1 MKKKT
6 NLLILLVLSL
16 FIVTACEEQTTQNNN
31 EPIISNGTVV
41 KTGKMKQKKCTR
53 QAVAGD
59 NVEVKLDYDL
69 YYTDD
74 TLNLLVSKDEII
86 TDDISIL
93 DEYEN
98 AYKKIAKNY
107 EGLEYYDQEIIRT
120 NNSVLNKTTINY
132 DKIDIQ
138 KLLDIEGEEDNI
150 IVDGRAD
157 VELYLSLLKRFGGT
171 CEDVE

>member
-1 MKKKT
+1 MKNK
-6 NLLILLVLSL
+6 NILLILLALSL
-16 FIVTACEEQTTQNNN
+16 FIVTACENQTTKNNK

-41 KTGKMKQKKCTR
+41 KTGKMKHKKCTR
-53 QAVAGD
+53 QATGGTGVD
-59 NVEVKLDYDL
+59 VELNYDV

-74 TLNLLVSKDEII
+74 VLNLLVSQEKII
-86 TDDISIL
+86 TEDISIL
-93 DEYEN
+93 EEYED
-98 AYKKIAKNY
+98 AYKKISVNY
-107 EGLEYYDQEIIRT
+107 KDLEYYDQEVIRT

-150 IVDGRAD
+150 IEGGKAKVD
-157 VELYLSLLKRFGGT
+157 LYISLLKRFGGT